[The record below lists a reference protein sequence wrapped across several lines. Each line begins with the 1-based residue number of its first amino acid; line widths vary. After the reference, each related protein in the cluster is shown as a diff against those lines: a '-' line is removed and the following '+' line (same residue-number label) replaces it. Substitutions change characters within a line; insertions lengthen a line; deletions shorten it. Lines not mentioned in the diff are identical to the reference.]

1 MLADVKEQRFVMKHR
16 ILRAMDSRVADSLER
31 IEAHID
37 YRPIIIASWG
47 LAGMTV
53 LGTAAAGLATVAAGA
68 SAYVGVRMA
77 IKVTRDARED
87 RAKRLGAREP
97 VHYPRLRSLP
107 EDLLPEAA
115 PEPQPMTQP
124 APQQV
129 SRVSAVPVVH
139 KAPAVVVDGSGE
151 PSI

>member
-1 MLADVKEQRFVMKHR
+1 
-16 ILRAMDSRVADSLER
+16 MDSRVADSLER
-31 IEAHID
+31 IESHID

-77 IKVTRDARED
+77 IKVTREARED
-87 RAKRLGAREP
+87 RAKRLGARDP
-97 VHYPRLRSLP
+97 AYYPRLRSLP
-107 EDLLPEAA
+107 EDLLPEAVPA
-115 PEPQPMTQP
+115 TQP
-124 APQQV
+124 QRVPAAAP
-129 SRVSAVPVVH
+129 AAPPTPPAPVVPN
-139 KAPAVVVDGSGE
+139 APGVVVDGSGE